1 MAENA
6 GTEAE
11 VAWCPYGD
19 KLDQDIFDAVT
30 EFVGQLLQS
39 GETLAEKFGVP
50 LFCVKAIHRLDE
62 SSITMKELAR
72 RMGCDKS
79 FVTMVADMLETRG
92 LARREP
98 NAADRRLKNL
108 VLTPD
113 GLELKARLEQAML
126 DQMPWSRALDAAE
139 RESLLTM
146 TRKMNNV
153 LAGPCAPPTGG
164 TQAGEVSA
172 GPAAASRPQCDLRS
186 EAVPARPD

>member
-1 MAENA
+1 M
-6 GTEAE
+6 
-11 VAWCPYGD
+11 AWCTYGD
-19 KLDQDIFDAVT
+19 ELDQDIFDAVT

-50 LFCVKAIHRLDE
+50 LFCIKAIHRLDE
-62 SSITMKELAR
+62 PVTMKELAR

-79 FVTMVADMLETRG
+79 FVTMVADVLETRG

-108 VLTPD
+108 TLTPD
-113 GLELKARLEQAML
+113 GLELKARLEQAII

-139 RESLLTM
+139 QESLLAM
-146 TRKMNNV
+146 MRKMNNV
-153 LAGPCAPPTGG
+153 PAGPSAPSAGG
-164 TQAGEVSA
+164 NQAGEVSA
-172 GPAAASRPQCDLRS
+172 GPAVASRPQRDLRS